1 VLHVA
6 THGFYLELQPTIFR
20 NPTREAF
27 AMLGPLEEDSPG
39 AGAFFRA
46 LADSGFSRQAAPVVA
61 HGATSPLSTGRLDP
75 MFAAE

>member
-1 VLHVA
+1 
-6 THGFYLELQPTIFR
+6 
-20 NPTREAF
+20 
-27 AMLGPLEEDSPG
+27 MLGPLEEDSPG